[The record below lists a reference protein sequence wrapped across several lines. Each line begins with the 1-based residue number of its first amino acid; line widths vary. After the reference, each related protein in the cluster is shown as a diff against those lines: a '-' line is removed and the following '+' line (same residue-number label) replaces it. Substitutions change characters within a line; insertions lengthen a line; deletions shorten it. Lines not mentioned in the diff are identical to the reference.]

1 MRPIT
6 CSYGA
11 ALLKMG
17 ASVKERPGDIGER
30 GIGIGL
36 EEIGK
41 PMAAFLQRLPVP
53 GGENQQMLAFRI
65 ACLRIHRLN
74 EGRLLQYHMGI
85 GAADTERVYSRA
97 ARSRSGW
104 PWCQLAADLE
114 RACGEIDG
122 RVWLFEAERWR
133 DLAIFKRERGLDQA
147 DDAGCGIEM
156 ADIGLDRADVRSEE
170 RRV

>member
-17 ASVKERPGDIGER
+17 ASVKERPSDIGER

-41 PMAAFLQRLPVP
+41 PMAAFLQRLAVP
-53 GGENQQMLAFRI
+53 GRENQQMLAFRI
-65 ACLRIHRLN
+65 ARLRIDRLY
-74 EGRLLQYHMGI
+74 EGRLLQHHMGV

-104 PWCQLAADLE
+104 PWCQLPAHLE
-114 RACGEIDG
+114 RAGGEIDG
-122 RVWLFEAERWR
+122 GVWLLKTERWR
-133 DLAIFKRERGLDQA
+133 DLAIFKRERG
-147 DDAGCGIEM
+147 
-156 ADIGLDRADVRSEE
+156 
-170 RRV
+170 